1 MSGISS
7 KAAGK
12 LDNKYKYNGKEEQ
25 CKEFSDGSGLE
36 WLDFG
41 ARMLDRQ
48 LGRWWVIDPLAEKY
62 MEWSP
67 YVFVADN
74 PIKYYDLDG
83 RVIVDKDGN
92 VVFAPV
98 GKPITVQHPSGSS
111 ALVQKGYIY
120 TNDGTRIESFKNLSN
135 DKGWD
140 TDCHGVTFAKGQ
152 VWVNNDQVNKVLK
165 GDGYTIVND
174 KDIKVGDKVIYTD
187 KQGKVEDSRSI
198 VDKEP
203 NGKVTVFGQGGLEEK
218 SYTSDMQTTWQSPG
232 GTNMVFVRK
241 SSPDKVVDKKKAETL
256 KILPQKEIEA
266 IQTIIQVFKRQ
277 TPLPYGE

>member
-1 MSGISS
+1 
-7 KAAGK
+7 
-12 LDNKYKYNGKEEQ
+12 
-25 CKEFSDGSGLE
+25 
-36 WLDFG
+36 
-41 ARMLDRQ
+41 
-48 LGRWWVIDPLAEKY
+48 
-62 MEWSP
+62 
-67 YVFVADN
+67 
-74 PIKYYDLDG
+74 
-83 RVIVDKDGN
+83 
-92 VVFAPV
+92 
-98 GKPITVQHPSGSS
+98 
-111 ALVQKGYIY
+111 
-120 TNDGTRIESFKNLSN
+120 
-135 DKGWD
+135 
-140 TDCHGVTFAKGQ
+140 VTFAKGQ